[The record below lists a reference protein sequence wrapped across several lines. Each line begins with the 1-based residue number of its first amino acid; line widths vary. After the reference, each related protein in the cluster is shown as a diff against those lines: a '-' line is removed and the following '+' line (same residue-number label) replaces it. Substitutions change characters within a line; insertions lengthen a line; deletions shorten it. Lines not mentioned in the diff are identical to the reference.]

1 MLGNKV
7 NQNPTLLCLEAK
19 GSQGGKYVK
28 LNYENN
34 REKIK
39 VAHVDFVR

>member
-19 GSQGGKYVK
+19 GSQVENMSSLTTKITVK
-28 LNYENN
+28 KL
-34 REKIK
+34 KL
-39 VAHVDFVR
+39 HT